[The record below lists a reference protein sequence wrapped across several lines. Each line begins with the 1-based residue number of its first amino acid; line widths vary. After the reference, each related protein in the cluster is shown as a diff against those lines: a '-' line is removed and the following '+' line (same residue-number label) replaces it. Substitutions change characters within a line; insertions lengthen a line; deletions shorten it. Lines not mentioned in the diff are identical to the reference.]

1 MNCKCEIKSYLQKQ
15 IVVGSAFEEVQHFHV
30 YLQSVIARWISQRQ
44 LRLRRIAKS
53 VAKQYQLPFVIF
65 VVKFIAQWRVVIFPA
80 FAPNM
85 ELCYQRI
92 TSCRRTKASPSLRD
106 FIC

>member
-1 MNCKCEIKSYLQKQ
+1 M
-15 IVVGSAFEEVQHFHV
+15 IVGGAFEEVQHFHV

-44 LRLRRIAKS
+44 LRVCRIMKTII
-53 VAKQYQLPFVIF
+53 KQYQLPFVIF
-65 VVKFIAQWRVVIFPA
+65 VVEFIAQWRVGILPA

-85 ELCYQRI
+85 ELSYQCI
-92 TSCRRTKASPSLRD
+92 TSCRRTKAGPSLWD